1 MAVLI
6 TIWLLR
12 AVRNVGRGFNFP
24 VETRGGF
31 PQLLGTLNILEFR
44 VGNGITLENLEI
56 LI

>member
-6 TIWLLR
+6 TIWL
-12 AVRNVGRGFNFP
+12 VRTVKNVGHRFDFP

-31 PQLLGTLNILEFR
+31 PRFLGTLTILGFR
-44 VGNGITLENLEI
+44 VRNGI